1 MNSIPKHLYHYYE
14 AEVGPFKTLSD
25 LSEEHSEN
33 ALKSLRRR
41 GETFASKRRSMVKQ
55 RIISS
60 FIGLPILIGILL
72 SKNLILLNVA
82 LLLIITIG
90 LNEFYKSFK
99 GFSINYKLIGM
110 GFSVLYYIFV
120 LPKLSSNLGL
130 FISLFSIFLVFY
142 SVLFYSKQNAKNIAI
157 TFIGFFYVTFMFSF
171 ILQIVR
177 LNDYGDI
184 LVWFVFII
192 AWSAD
197 TFAYAIGKT
206 FGKNKLTP
214 ELSPNKS
221 IEGFVG
227 GVIGAT
233 LMSCLYGIIIL
244 KFTGFHE
251 YNFVY
256 FCLVMGVIG
265 SVISQCGDLIASL
278 IKRFNEI
285 KDFGNIIPGH
295 GGILDRFDSII
306 LAAPFVYYFIKIIL
320 KI

>member
-1 MNSIPKHLYHYYE
+1 M
-14 AEVGPFKTLSD
+14 
-25 LSEEHSEN
+25 
-33 ALKSLRRR
+33 
-41 GETFASKRRSMVKQ
+41 KQ

-60 FIGLPILIGILL
+60 VIGLPILIGILV
-72 SKNLILLNVA
+72 SKNLMLVNVA
-82 LLLIITIG
+82 ILLIIAIG
-90 LNEFYKSFK
+90 LNEFYESFK
-99 GFSINYKLIGM
+99 DFSINYRLIGM
-110 GFSVLYYIFV
+110 GFSALYYIFV
-120 LPKLSSNLGL
+120 LPNLNSNLGL
-130 FISLFSIFLVFY
+130 FIILFSIFLVFY

-171 ILQIVR
+171 IRQIISM
-177 LNDYGDI
+177 NDYGSI
-184 LVWFVFII
+184 FVWFVFVI

-197 TFAYAIGKT
+197 TFAYAVGKT

-233 LMSCLYGIIIL
+233 LMSCLYGMIIL
-244 KFTGFHE
+244 KFIGFHG
-251 YNFVY
+251 NTFVY
-256 FCLVMGVIG
+256 YCLVMGVIG

-278 IKRFNEI
+278 IKRFNGI

-306 LAAPFVYYFIKIIL
+306 LAAPFVYYFIKIML

>member
-1 MNSIPKHLYHYYE
+1 M
-14 AEVGPFKTLSD
+14 
-25 LSEEHSEN
+25 
-33 ALKSLRRR
+33 
-41 GETFASKRRSMVKQ
+41 KQ

-60 FIGLPILIGILL
+60 VIGLPILIGILL
-72 SKNLILLNVA
+72 SKNLILLNVT

-99 GFSINYKLIGM
+99 DFNSNYTMIGIGFSA
-110 GFSVLYYIFV
+110 LYYIFV
-120 LPKLSSNLGL
+120 LPNFSSNIGL
-130 FISLFSIFLVFY
+130 FINLFSIFLVFY

-157 TFIGFFYVTFMFSF
+157 TFIGFFYVTYMFSF
-171 ILQIVR
+171 IRQIISM
-177 LNDYGDI
+177 NGYGNI
-184 LVWFVFII
+184 FVWFVFII

-197 TFAYAIGKT
+197 TFAYVVGKT
-206 FGKNKLTP
+206 FGKKKLTP

-221 IEGFVG
+221 IEGFMG

-233 LMSCLYGIIIL
+233 LMSCLYGIIIF
-244 KFTGFHE
+244 KFTGFHT
-251 YNFVY
+251 NKFLY

-278 IKRFNEI
+278 IKRFNGI

-306 LAAPFVYYFIKIIL
+306 LTAPFVYYFIKIML